1 MEKTDDLDERL
12 EALRQ
17 GNVRAL
23 ARTIT
28 EIENGS
34 RRAVDLLKAL
44 YPHTGR
50 SRIVGVTGSPG
61 SGKSTLTD
69 CLAGAFRRRAHKVG
83 IIAVDPT
90 SPFSGGAILGD
101 RIRMQAHGADPG
113 VFIRSMATRGRLGG
127 LAAATHDVALLLDAA
142 GYETI
147 LVETVGVGQDEVDII
162 RIADVALLVLVPGM
176 GDDVQTI
183 KAGLMEIGDI
193 LVLNKADR
201 PGADKVEQE
210 LQAMLSLGGREDGWT
225 PPIVRTVALEGF
237 GIDELLKQMDRF
249 LLYRRDHSEIG
260 RRRQVQACSQKLL
273 DLLGERLLQN
283 AMSQQLQ
290 NGQLARLAEQVL
302 DRQIDPYTVVEE
314 IVARTIKQ

>member
-1 MEKTDDLDERL
+1 VKKTDDLDERL
-12 EALRQ
+12 EAVRQ

-34 RRAVDLLKAL
+34 LRAVDLLKAL
-44 YPHTGR
+44 YPQTGR

-61 SGKSTLTD
+61 VGKSTLTD
-69 CLAGAFRRRAHKVG
+69 CLAGAFRRRGHKVG

-162 RIADVALLVLVPGM
+162 RIADIALLVLVPGM

-237 GIDELLKQMDRF
+237 GTDELLKQMDRF
-249 LLYRRDHSEIG
+249 LLYQRDNSEAG
-260 RRRQVQACSQKLL
+260 RRRHVQACSQKLL

>member
-1 MEKTDDLDERL
+1 MKETDDLDERL
-12 EALRQ
+12 EAVRQ

-44 YPHTGR
+44 YPQTGR

-61 SGKSTLTD
+61 AGKSTLTD
-69 CLAGAFRRRAHKVG
+69 CLAGAFRRRGHKVG

-162 RIADVALLVLVPGM
+162 RIADVALLILVPGM

-210 LQAMLSLGGREDGWT
+210 LQAMLSLGGRADGWT
-225 PPIVRTVALEGF
+225 PPIVRTVALEGL
-237 GIDELLKQMDRF
+237 GIDELLRQMDRF
-249 LLYRRDHSEIG
+249 LQYRSDNSEVG

-283 AMSQQLQ
+283 ALSQQLQ

-314 IVARTIKQ
+314 IIARSTKQ